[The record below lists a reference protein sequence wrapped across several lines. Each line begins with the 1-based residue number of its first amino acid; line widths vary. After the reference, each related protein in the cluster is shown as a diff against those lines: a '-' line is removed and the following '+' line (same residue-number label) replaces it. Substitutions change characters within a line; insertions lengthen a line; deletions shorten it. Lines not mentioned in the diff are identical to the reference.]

1 MYSMQQRLAMVAI
14 VVDDYDKA
22 IAFYTGRMNFELV
35 EDTVMTAIK
44 RWVVVQPKGTG
55 GCRLLLA
62 RAANEEQQSRIG
74 NQTGGRVFLFLHT
87 DDLDRDYAQYKLNG
101 LKVVRDPT
109 DEIYGRV
116 AVFEDIYGNLWDLIQ
131 PSST

>member
-1 MYSMQQRLAMVAI
+1 MQQKLAMVAI

-22 IAFYTGRMNFELV
+22 IAFYTERMNFQLV
-35 EDTVMTAIK
+35 EDTVMTATK
-44 RWVVVQPKGTG
+44 RWIVVQPQGTD

-62 RAANEEQQSRIG
+62 RAANEEQQRRIG

-87 DDLDRDYAQYKLNG
+87 DDFDRDYAQYISNG
-101 LKVVRDPT
+101 LKVVREPA
-109 DEIYGRV
+109 DEMYGRV

-131 PSST
+131 PSAT

>member
-87 DDLDRDYAQYKLNG
+87 DDLDRDYALYKLNG
-101 LKVVRDPT
+101 LKVVREPT
-109 DEIYGRV
+109 GEVYGSV

-131 PSST
+131 PSVI

>member
-44 RWVVVQPKGTG
+44 RWVVVQPKGKT
-55 GCRLLLA
+55 
-62 RAANEEQQSRIG
+62 
-74 NQTGGRVFLFLHT
+74 
-87 DDLDRDYAQYKLNG
+87 Y
-101 LKVVRDPT
+101 
-109 DEIYGRV
+109 
-116 AVFEDIYGNLWDLIQ
+116 
-131 PSST
+131 